1 MFVLKTCRPEV
12 SFKIPKCLNKCQRS
26 KERERVLKDLI
37 YELADRVRV
46 IRKNKVLVK
55 VRIFV
60 RFSVIS
66 AHKSQL

>member
-12 SFKIPKCLNKCQRS
+12 SFKIPKCLNKSERS
-26 KERERVLKDLI
+26 KEREGVLKDLI